1 MNKKEKEIINVIEYS
16 DVEKVLNVLI
26 KKGYL
31 KREIKHITLPLIR
44 QKTFIIKEKLR
55 VEEF

>member
-55 VEEF
+55 V